1 MPESDMQPR
10 PIADTAIPDEPSER
24 LGISFGF
31 AIVLTF
37 AIDDENRIQFIF
49 HDSETTR
56 ARGA

>member
-1 MPESDMQPR
+1 MQPS

-24 LGISFGF
+24 LGISLAF

-37 AIDDENRIQFIF
+37 AIDDENHIQFIF
-49 HDSETTR
+49 HDGETTR